1 MSDLAAFVRAYP
13 RLFVLTGAGLS
24 TDSGIPD
31 YRDGEGRWKRSSPV
45 TLQEF
50 LRADAVRRRY
60 WARSMIGWPI
70 MSGARPNAA
79 HRALAQLQAAGHV
92 RQLVTQNVD
101 ELHQRAG
108 SVDVVELHGS
118 IARVGCLDCGT
129 ELSRAALQGMLEAAN
144 PAHRCLSAAAAP
156 DGDADVEPAA
166 LAEFEVPAC
175 PHCGGLLKPSVVFF
189 GENVP
194 RPRVDTA
201 MRALEEADAMLVVG
215 SSLMVYSGYRFC
227 EHAQRLGK
235 PIAAINLGRTRADHL
250 LSLKVE
256 RPCAEGLGDLVAAL
270 EAQRL
275 RAETV

>member
-1 MSDLAAFVRAYP
+1 MSDLAAFVRAHP
-13 RLFVLTGAGLS
+13 RLFLLTGAGLS

-50 LRADAVRRRY
+50 MRSDAVRRRY

-79 HRALAQLQAAGHV
+79 HLALAQLQAAGHV

-101 ELHQRAG
+101 GLHQCAG

-118 IARVGCLDCGT
+118 IARVGCLNCGVDV
-129 ELSRAALQGMLEAAN
+129 SRADLQCALEAAN
-144 PAHRCLSAAAAP
+144 PAHRRLSATAAP
-156 DGDADVEPAA
+156 DGDADIEPEQ
-166 LAEFEVPAC
+166 LDGFVVPAC
-175 PHCGGLLKPSVVFF
+175 PHCGGLLKPNVVFF

-194 RPRVDTA
+194 RPRVDAA

-275 RAETV
+275 RVETV